1 MYLRQVG
8 VVPVLS
14 CMENIELWCVGAA
27 WGFCFGHPLPRFAV
41 VIFTAIFP
49 LGYPGADVTFR

>member
-14 CMENIELWCVGAA
+14 CMEILSCGVLGLLEVS
-27 WGFCFGHPLPRFAV
+27 V
-41 VIFTAIFP
+41 SAI
-49 LGYPGADVTFR
+49 LYRGSL